1 MGRGLLPRRAPTCA
15 PFCVRHPYHRDR
27 ERYHRVALDRD
38 YMLYNIE
45 NLIKEA
51 KLSEKEK
58 TKIIAEVREE
68 FPQDEMLFELHLFRL
83 LM

>member
-1 MGRGLLPRRAPTCA
+1 
-15 PFCVRHPYHRDR
+15 
-27 ERYHRVALDRD
+27 
-38 YMLYNIE
+38 MLYNIE

-83 LM
+83 LQHLKKQKVMK